1 MNVLQFKDPR
11 TATRGRTTLMAVELG
26 KRVEAATVSLAKIA
40 QDSPIDLGDVC
51 VQVDIACDR
60 SASAA
65 AQWPGVYQEAVERA
79 LALAMTGLDDDEQ
92 IPITVFDHRIVG
104 QDVLTP
110 MNYAGWVER
119 FHAKAGQLGATLYSP
134 VLKLM
139 LDQGEQRK
147 GGFRG
152 RKQQGTEADEPP
164 YFHLFFTDG
173 APHLQDARKIER
185 LLIDART
192 RPHFFQFV
200 LIGGDRQGRDYL
212 EHLNSGL
219 TGRGIDNVGLTIYDA
234 MPPTD
239 DAAFFN
245 DTIREFF
252 LEWLPLARKHGY
264 THR

>member
-1 MNVLQFKDPR
+1 MP
-11 TATRGRTTLMAVELG
+11 VELG

-40 QDSPIDLGDVC
+40 QDSQIDLGDVC
-51 VQVDIACDR
+51 AQVDIACDR
-60 SASAA
+60 SGSAVN
-65 AQWPGVYQEAVERA
+65 QWPGVYQEAVERA
-79 LALAMTGLDDDEQ
+79 LALAMTGLDDDQQ

-110 MNYAGWVER
+110 ANYAGWVER
-119 FHAKAGQLGATLYSP
+119 FHAKAGNLGATLYSP
-134 VLKLM
+134 VLDLM
-139 LDQGEQRK
+139 LAQGAQRK
-147 GGFRG
+147 TGLLRS
-152 RKQQGTEADEPP
+152 RKPQSDEADEPP

-173 APHLQDARKIER
+173 APHPQDAQKIER
-185 LLIDART
+185 LLIGART

-200 LIGGDRQGRDYL
+200 LIGGDTQGQNYL

-219 TGRGIDNVGLTIYDA
+219 TGRGIDNVGLTIYGA

-252 LEWLPLARKHGY
+252 LEWLPQARKHGY